1 MAMYLFYVDESG
13 EREYES
19 VSQYFALCALGV
31 PVQEW
36 KSLNTDVL
44 ALKKTYFNDVE
55 VEVKS
60 NWLRIPKE
68 RQKRYLSRYPVSES
82 ELQEF
87 TDKLYDALLSHNV
100 VLVASV
106 IDKQQ
111 VQQQYVSPQSPS
123 SLAYRLMFER
133 VELFLQKQAQTH
145 GVLVFDKITELEMQK
160 KGYENLLYRQH
171 LRYLEK
177 GTDYVQVSQIVEG
190 LLFIPSHENNLLQ
203 LADLCA
209 YNIYRQFVQYGAE
222 WDAQKSFTNRYPYF
236 ARIEPKLYRSLTG
249 DYAGYGLKK
258 FP

>member
-1 MAMYLFYVDESG
+1 MYLFYLDESG

-19 VSQYFALCALGV
+19 GSQYFALCALGV

-36 KSLNTDVL
+36 KTLNTDVL
-44 ALKKTYFNDVE
+44 ALKKTYFNNVE

-68 RQKRYLSRYPVSES
+68 RQRRYLSHYTVTEP
-82 ELQEF
+82 ELEEF
-87 TDKLYDALLSHNV
+87 TDKLYDALLSYNV

-106 IDKQQ
+106 IDKHQMQ
-111 VQQQYVSPQSPS
+111 KQYKTPQSPS
-123 SLAYRLMFER
+123 SLAYRLAFER
-133 VELFLQKQAQTH
+133 IELFLQSKDQAH
-145 GVLVFDKITELEMQK
+145 GILIFDKITELEMKK
-160 KGYENLLYRQH
+160 KGYENLLSYQH

-177 GTDYVQVSQIVEG
+177 GTDFVHVSQIVEG

-209 YNIYRQFVQYGAE
+209 YNIYRQFVEYGTE
-222 WDAQKSFTNRYPYF
+222 WDAQKAFSNRYKYF
-236 ARIEPKLYRSLTG
+236 ARIESKLYRSQAG
-249 DYAGYGLKK
+249 DYVGYGLKK